1 MPWHPRARTPVIRGI
16 PAPEAPRYYR
26 GGVERSLETQVSQAV
41 DAWLSWLP
49 RWEPATHRGRVAP
62 CRRCFGSP
70 VLSAAGLGAD
80 VPHGVQHG
88 LSTRIKS
95 IVDEIVDE
103 YTERN
108 LPLLQREL
116 RRAEERKAR
125 QYRPDRGLD
134 PEYEGLPMDPDPV
147 PGEPYLFT
155 LAGFAEDAP
164 LDDTQASAAAEEE
177 LTEEEK
183 QALRTEIRLADEC
196 AIHAGKLACIAIE
209 DHRERVQEAVAR
221 YVEPQIAAL
230 LADLT
235 LELDSPPSRW

>member
-1 MPWHPRARTPVIRGI
+1 MA
-16 PAPEAPRYYR
+16 
-26 GGVERSLETQVSQAV
+26 AV
-41 DAWLSWLP
+41 
-49 RWEPATHRGRVAP
+49 
-62 CRRCFGSP
+62 
-70 VLSAAGLGAD
+70 GLDRD
-80 VPHGVQHG
+80 VPHAVQHG

-95 IVDEIVDE
+95 IVDDIVDE

-116 RRAEERKAR
+116 QRAEERRSR

-134 PEYEGLPMDPDPV
+134 PEYDGLPVDPDPV

-164 LDDTQASAAAEEE
+164 LDDASASAAAEEE
-177 LTEEEK
+177 LSEEEK

-209 DHRERVQEAVAR
+209 DHRERIQEAIAR
-221 YVEPQIAAL
+221 YVEPQIEAL
-230 LADLT
+230 LADLSMQ
-235 LELDSPPSRW
+235 LDSPPSRW